1 MYFVV
6 FALFLAHFCSKR
18 MKIFK
23 KNGIYYVY
31 AVILWKFYLNLH
43 YVSRLSLTRQ
53 QYNNLLN

>member
-23 KNGIYYVY
+23 KMAYIMFM
-31 AVILWKFYLNLH
+31 LLFYGNFI
-43 YVSRLSLTRQ
+43 
-53 QYNNLLN
+53 